1 MFRPLPLL
9 NHTSPPSPPPLPTL
23 LPPPHQLPS
32 TPCTR
37 SILCL
42 ICSALYFTLSF
53 PHNVSSHGPARSH
66 MMREHRPT
74 LVSPHPHMCTPP
86 PLTPTL
92 PWTRTEGRAVY
103 LIVKGTVRKLFVSA
117 CVVQHVTCAHSF
129 SGVFRFHAVSELAA
143 QQLLSVKEPTHS
155 TMGEVASR

>member
-9 NHTSPPSPPPLPTL
+9 NPTSPPSPPLPTL

-32 TPCTR
+32 TLCTR
-37 SILCL
+37 SILYL
-42 ICSALYFTLSF
+42 ICSALYFIFSPQCLF
-53 PHNVSSHGPARSH
+53 PWTRSH

-74 LVSPHPHMCTPP
+74 LVSLHPHMCTPP

-103 LIVKGTVRKLFVSA
+103 LIVKGTMRKLFVSA